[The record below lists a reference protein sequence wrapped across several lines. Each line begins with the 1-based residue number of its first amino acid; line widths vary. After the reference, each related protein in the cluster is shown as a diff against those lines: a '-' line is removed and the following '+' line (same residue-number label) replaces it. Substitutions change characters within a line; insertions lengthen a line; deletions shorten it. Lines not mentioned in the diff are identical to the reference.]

1 MNGGVLHPFE
11 CLEPREL
18 AAARSGYRFFGY
30 SDVAELILE
39 IGSAPV
45 TDGLPDFPEE
55 LSEQRY
61 AESISD
67 DNALSGRF
75 EKYFAEH
82 RSDFAPLSDVDR
94 SDPLIAGC

>member
-30 SDVAELILE
+30 PDVAELILE

-61 AESISD
+61 GTSISD
-67 DNALSGRF
+67 DELPGRF

-82 RSDFAPLSDVDR
+82 PSDFAPLSDADR